1 MANLNE
7 IKCPNCGEVFQV
19 DESLYAD
26 IVQQVRT
33 KEFEKELNEKI
44 TSQKEMERVNR
55 ALAISNATKELEKM
69 LETANSKIN
78 ALKLEK
84 ERAVED
90 AKKDKEI
97 EINNLKSQL
106 NNKDTEKELAVT
118 KIKADLE
125 KKCEELKSDINGKNA
140 EFALKEKDLRERF
153 SEYIKKKDEEIA
165 YYRDYKARLSTKMV
179 GESLE
184 RHCEEEF
191 NKLRM
196 STFPKAYFEKDNDAR
211 TGSKGDYIYR
221 DFDQN
226 GNEMISIM
234 FEMKNENDTTATK
247 HKNEDFFKEL
257 DKDRKEKKC
266 EYAVLVSLLEMDSEY
281 YNTGIVDVSYRYE
294 KMYVIRPQMFITLIT
309 ILKNAAE
316 RSSDM
321 RNELVKI
328 REQNIDITNFEN
340 SLLDFQDKFGKNYD
354 LAKRHFEKAIEEI
367 DVTIKHLE
375 KVKESLMGSERQ
387 LRIANDK
394 AQEISIKKLT
404 KNNPTMTKMFDD
416 LKNQG

>member
-55 ALAISNATKELEKM
+55 ALAISYATKELEKM

-106 NNKDTEKELAVT
+106 NNKETEKELAVT

>member
-106 NNKDTEKELAVT
+106 NNKETEKELAIT

-125 KKCEELKSDINGKNA
+125 KKCEELKSDLNGKNA